1 MTGEAALVYGT
12 CVALGSNAAILVGAS
27 GSGKS
32 DLALRFLLS
41 TPADLEPALIAD
53 DQVRVSLSAG
63 RLIASAPETIAG
75 LIEVRGIGV
84 IPLPAREAAEVKLIV
99 RLVDP
104 DTVPRMPPS
113 PPPTQKVC
121 GIDLPVLMLTPFEIS
136 AHFKLRLAIQT
147 LVA

>member
-1 MTGEAALVYGT
+1 MTGETTLVYGT
-12 CVALGSNAAILVGAS
+12 CVALGGNAAILVGAS

-84 IPLPAREAAEVKLIV
+84 IPLPARDAAEIKLIV
-99 RLVDP
+99 KLVEP
-104 DTVPRMPPS
+104 AAVSRIPPS

-121 GIDLPVLMLTPFEIS
+121 GIDLPVLMLAPFETS
-136 AHFKLRLAIQT
+136 AHLKLRLAIQT
-147 LVA
+147 VVA

>member
-1 MTGEAALVYGT
+1 MTGETTLVYGT
-12 CVALGSNAAILVGAS
+12 CVALGGNAAILVGAS

-41 TPADLEPALIAD
+41 TPADLEAALIAD

-84 IPLPAREAAEVKLIV
+84 IPLPARDAAEVKLIV
-99 RLVDP
+99 KLVDP
-104 DTVPRMPPS
+104 AAIPRMPPS
-113 PPPTQKVC
+113 PPATQKVC
-121 GIDLPVLMLTPFEIS
+121 GIDLPVLMLAPFETS

-147 LVA
+147 MVA

>member
-1 MTGEAALVYGT
+1 MTGETTLVYGT
-12 CVALGSNAAILVGAS
+12 CVALGGNAAILVGAS

-32 DLALRFLLS
+32 DLALRFLLA

-84 IPLPAREAAEVKLIV
+84 LSLPARDAAEIKLIV
-99 RLVDP
+99 KLVDP
-104 DTVPRMPPS
+104 EAVPRMPPS
-113 PPPTQKVC
+113 APPTQNVC
-121 GIDLPVLMLTPFEIS
+121 GIDLPVLLLAPFESS
-136 AHFKLRLAIQT
+136 AHFKIRLAIQT